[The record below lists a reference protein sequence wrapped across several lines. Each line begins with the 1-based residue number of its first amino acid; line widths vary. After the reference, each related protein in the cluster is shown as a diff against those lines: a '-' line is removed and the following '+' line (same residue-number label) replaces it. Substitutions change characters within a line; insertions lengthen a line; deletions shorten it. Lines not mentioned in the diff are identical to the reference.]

1 MARKVVE
8 YFFEKISCA
17 EQRCC
22 YFGLVLGG
30 TEARCS
36 YRCDG
41 LQLLPGAWFSKF
53 ATEDFIGLDRIEFG
67 LYFQIAIKPSKK
79 IRFIKNDLEGFYVAV
94 EYFLKKYLVPSRGV
108 VTLTSFWGEQKP
120 VVAIAATGFNF
131 YGVRGFPSF
140 RRRISSRK

>member
-1 MARKVVE
+1 VV
-8 YFFEKISCA
+8 FQVS
-17 EQRCC
+17 R
-22 YFGLVLGG
+22 GG
-30 TEARCS
+30 
-36 YRCDG
+36 
-41 LQLLPGAWFSKF
+41 
-53 ATEDFIGLDRIEFG
+53 FIGLDRIEFG

-94 EYFLKKYLVPSRGV
+94 EYFLKKYLVPIRGV

-131 YGVRGFPSF
+131 YRVRGFPSL